1 MFTISHHYDS
11 FRLLNRNNLSY
22 KKRVKLDLAY
32 ARGRSFGLDLAIIVR
47 TLGVLLL
54 PMDRGAY

>member
-1 MFTISHHYDS
+1 VSG
-11 FRLLNRNNLSY
+11 RNNLSY

-32 ARGRSFGLDLAIIVR
+32 ARGRSFVLDFAIILR
-47 TLGVLLL
+47 TFGVLLL